1 MKPWVVDA
9 KDIEPEDLD
18 QFSGQLLHL
27 NNQIADFLDPATTE
41 EVLVIAPKGFGKT
54 LLLKAKRQ
62 SMRERYRAILPERAL
77 VDKPSANPDL
87 MSHREYGSVRETEA
101 YWKALWSIA
110 LTLAVEKHL
119 GFCPELSGPLEKM
132 VRNEH
137 LRSACDLFTNLL
149 ALSRDAYF
157 TAFKDYVTH
166 LLPVFRRIHSSV
178 AMFIDNIDEYFED
191 FLASDLIDTEE
202 QRAIYRSYWHFAQV
216 GIALAARDLHAINNH
231 VKIFAS
237 IRKEVFQRTF
247 LGNPLG
253 LQLAGSALDLQY
265 AREDLTEIIRK
276 NIEVERK
283 RSLVEPAAKD
293 PWVRFFGHHATVL
306 VHQSTGDE
314 EHVGA
319 FWIRHTFRRPRDIV
333 FIGRDLA
340 AIDPGRRTRESV
352 RQQITRSAAAIAQ
365 GFITE
370 MSPHLSQFDREIL
383 FRLIRR
389 NVIPRAELQVLG
401 EQYDRLFAAKQGSS
415 EPFACHVF
423 ASMFKIGLLGYVG
436 IHPETAELVQY
447 FRHPGEVPLDR
458 DDVLPDAEL
467 FLVHPSLDLLIGSYN
482 PDYFRNLDKLNVI
495 GADRPWRPTRQTLFV
510 LKGDV
515 RGAGG
520 IFQDPVA
527 GTTFPSF
534 FAEAV
539 AESGRDLVIAQATNG
554 DSALLIDPNPRQVV
568 IAALALRQRLRRSA
582 YGCEMRFGGDA
593 GFVEIAGE
601 GRSAQARAG
610 LALLVAARLEPHA
623 AEGTILVTG
632 QFVEAWRDLLGV
644 GGLRARAVEPHEV
657 PKLRESDGRFDLAK
671 PDGEAPMLRRLR
683 LLDGPGSVGDAARSS
698 RRASSTTTSWRS
710 FG

>member
-62 SMRERYRAILPERAL
+62 SMRERYRTMLPERAL

-87 MSHREYGSVRETEA
+87 MSHREYGAVRETDA

-110 LTLAVEKHL
+110 LTLSVEKHL
-119 GFCPELSGPLEKM
+119 GLCPELTGPLEKV

-149 ALSRDAYF
+149 ARPRDAYF
-157 TAFKDYVTH
+157 AAFKDYVAH
-166 LLPVFRRIHSSV
+166 LLPAFRRIHSSV

-191 FLASDLIDTEE
+191 FLANDLVDTEE

-231 VKIFAS
+231 VKIFVS

-265 AREDLTEIIRK
+265 AREDLIEIIRK

-283 RSLVEPAAKD
+283 RSLVEPGARD
-293 PWVRFFGHHATVL
+293 PWVRFFGHHATRI

-314 EHVGA
+314 EEVGD
-319 FWIRHTFRRPRDIV
+319 FWIRHTFRRPRDIA

-340 AIDPGRRTRESV
+340 AIDPRRRTRETV

-370 MSPHLSQFDREIL
+370 MAPHLPQFDREIL

-389 NVIPRAELQVLG
+389 NVIPRAELRELS
-401 EQYDRLFAAKQGSS
+401 EQYDRLFSAKQSGT
-415 EPFACHVF
+415 EPIACHVF

-458 DDVLPDAEL
+458 DDVLPDADH
-467 FLVHPSLDLLIGSYN
+467 FLIHPSLDFLIGSYN

-495 GADRPWRPTRQTLFV
+495 GADRPWRAARETQFV

-515 RGAGG
+515 RGLGA
-520 IFQDPVA
+520 ILQDPVA
-527 GTTFPSF
+527 GPSF
-534 FAEAV
+534 PEFFAQAV
-539 AESGRDLVIAQATNG
+539 ADSGRDLAVAYASDG
-554 DSALLIDPNPRQVV
+554 DAALLVDPNPRQVV
-568 IAALALRQRLRRSA
+568 IAAQALRQRLLRSA
-582 YGCEMRFGGDA
+582 YGCDIRFGGDA
-593 GFVEIAGE
+593 GFVEVAGA
-601 GRSAQARAG
+601 GRDARARTG
-610 LALLVAARLEPHA
+610 LALMVAARLEPHA
-623 AEGTILVTG
+623 APGAILVTG
-632 QFVEAWRDLLGV
+632 QFVDAWRDLLGAS
-644 GGLRARAVEPHEV
+644 GLRARPIEPHEV
-657 PKLRESDGRFDLAK
+657 PELRESDGRFDLAK
-671 PDGEAPMLRRLR
+671 PGGEAPMLRRLR
-683 LLDGPGSVGDAARSS
+683 LLDGPGSVG
-698 RRASSTTTSWRS
+698 
-710 FG
+710 

>member
-62 SMRERYRAILPERAL
+62 SMRERYRTILPERAL

-87 MSHREYGSVRETEA
+87 MSHREYGSVRETDA

-110 LTLAVEKHL
+110 LTLSVEKHL
-119 GFCPELSGPLEKM
+119 AICPALSGPLEK
-132 VRNEH
+132 VVGNEH
-137 LRSACDLFTNLL
+137 LRSACDLFTSLL

-157 TAFKDYVTH
+157 AAFKDYVTH

-191 FLASDLIDTEE
+191 FLASELIDVDEE
-202 QRAIYRSYWHFAQV
+202 RNIYRSYWHFAQV

-253 LQLAGSALDLQY
+253 LQLAGSALDLHY
-265 AREDLTEIIRK
+265 SHDDLVEIIRK

-283 RSLVEPAAKD
+283 RSLVEPAARD
-293 PWVRFFGHHATVL
+293 PWARFFGYDATRI

-314 EHVGA
+314 ESVGA
-319 FWIRHTFRRPRDIV
+319 FWIRHTFHRPRDIA

-340 AIDPGRRTRESV
+340 AIDPRRRTRQAV

-370 MSPHLSQFDREIL
+370 MSPHLPQFDREIL

-389 NVIPRAELQVLG
+389 NVIPRAELKVLS
-401 EQYDRLFAAKQGSS
+401 EQYDRLFSNKQGGT
-415 EPFACHVF
+415 EPVPCHVF

-447 FRHPGEVPLDR
+447 FRYPGEVPLDR
-458 DDVLPDAEL
+458 DDVLPDAEQ
-467 FLVHPSLDLLIGSYN
+467 FLIHPSLDLVIGSYN
-482 PDYFRNLDKLNVI
+482 PDYFRHLDKLNVI
-495 GADRPWRPTRQTLFV
+495 GAERPWRPAREIQFV

-515 RGAGG
+515 RGLGA
-520 IFQDPVA
+520 ILQDPAA
-527 GTTFPSF
+527 GASFPAF

-539 AESGRDLVIAQATNG
+539 AECGRDLAVAYASDG
-554 DSALLIDPNPRQVV
+554 DAVLLIDPNPRQAVM
-568 IAALALRQRLRRSA
+568 AALALRQRLLRSVYA
-582 YGCEMRFGGDA
+582 CDMRYGGDA
-593 GFVEIAGE
+593 GFVELTGE
-601 GRSAQARAG
+601 GPDARARTG

-623 AEGTILVTG
+623 APGTILVTG
-632 QFVEAWRDLLGV
+632 QFVDAWRDLLGAS
-644 GGLRARAVEPHEV
+644 GLRARAVEPAEV
-657 PKLRESDGRFDLAK
+657 PDLRESDGRFDLAK
-671 PDGEAPMLRRLR
+671 PSGEAPMLRRLR
-683 LLDGPGSVGDAARSS
+683 LLDGPGSVGYAGGAVP
-698 RRASSTTTSWRS
+698 A
-710 FG
+710 

>member
-18 QFSGQLLHL
+18 QFHGQLLHL
-27 NNQIADFLDPATTE
+27 NSQIADFLDPSTTE

-62 SMRERYRAILPERAL
+62 AMRQRYGTMLPERAL

-119 GFCPELSGPLEKM
+119 GVCPALAGPLEKV
-132 VRNEH
+132 VRNEQ

-149 ALSRDAYF
+149 GLPRDAYF
-157 TAFKDYVTH
+157 AAFKDYVAH

-178 AMFIDNIDEYFED
+178 AMFVDNIDEYFED
-191 FLASDLIDTEE
+191 FLAADLADSEE
-202 QRAIYRSYWHFAQV
+202 KRAVHRGYWHFAQV

-253 LQLAGSALDLQY
+253 LQLAGSALDLHY
-265 AREDLTEIIRK
+265 SREDLVEIIRK
-276 NIEVERK
+276 NIEAERK
-283 RSLVEPAAKD
+283 RNLVDPGAKD
-293 PWVRFFGHHATVL
+293 PWARFFGPDATRI
-306 VHQSTGDE
+306 VHQGTGDE
-314 EHVGA
+314 EDVGA
-319 FWIRHTFRRPRDIV
+319 FWIRHTFRRPRDIA

-340 AIDPGRRTRESV
+340 AIDPSRRTRETV

-370 MSPHLSQFDREIL
+370 MSPHLPQFDREL
-383 FRLIRR
+383 VFRLIRR
-389 NVIPRAELQVLG
+389 NVIPRAELEALDR
-401 EQYDRLFAAKQGSS
+401 EYDRLFAAKQGEG
-415 EPFACHVF
+415 EPVACNAF

-436 IHPETAELVQY
+436 MHPETAELVQC

-458 DDVLPDAEL
+458 DDVLPDAEH
-467 FLVHPSLDLLIGSYN
+467 FLVHPSLDLLIGGYN
-482 PDYFRNLDKLNVI
+482 PAYFRQLDKLNVI
-495 GADRPWRPTRQTLFV
+495 GAERPWRTARQILFV

-515 RGAGG
+515 RGAGA

-527 GTTFPSF
+527 GTSFPSF

-539 AESGRDLVIAQATNG
+539 AEAGRDLAVARASDG
-554 DSALLIDPNPRQVV
+554 DSALLVDPNPRQLVL
-568 IAALALRQRLRRSA
+568 AASALRQRLLRSA
-582 YGCEMRFGGDA
+582 YGCDVRFGGDA
-593 GFVEIAGE
+593 GFVEVTGE
-601 GRSAQARAG
+601 GRDAQARSG

-623 AEGTILVTG
+623 APGAILVTG
-632 QFVEAWRDLLGV
+632 QFVDAWRDLLGAR
-644 GGLRARAVEPHEV
+644 GLRARPVEPQDV
-657 PKLRESDGRFDLAK
+657 PLLRESDGRFDLAK
-671 PDGEAPMLRRLR
+671 PGGEAPMLRRLR
-683 LLDGPGSVGDAARSS
+683 LLEGPEAVA
-698 RRASSTTTSWRS
+698 
-710 FG
+710 

>member
-62 SMRERYRAILPERAL
+62 SMRERYRTMLPERAL

-87 MSHREYGSVRETEA
+87 MSHREYGAVRETEA

-119 GFCPELSGPLEKM
+119 GVCPELSGPLEKL

-157 TAFKDYVTH
+157 AAFKDYVAQ

-191 FLASDLIDTEE
+191 FLASDLVEGEE

-265 AREDLTEIIRK
+265 AREDLLEIIRK

-283 RSLVEPAAKD
+283 RSLVDAQASD
-293 PWVRFFGHHATVL
+293 PWVRFFGQHATRV

-314 EHVGA
+314 EEVGA

-340 AIDPGRRTRESV
+340 AIDPRRRTREAV

-370 MSPHLSQFDREIL
+370 MSPHLPQFDREIL
-383 FRLIRR
+383 FRLIPR
-389 NVIPRAELQVLG
+389 NVIPRAELERLS
-401 EQYDRLFAAKQGSS
+401 EEYDRLFSAKQGGSA
-415 EPFACHVF
+415 PFPCHVF
-423 ASMFKIGLLGYVG
+423 ASMFKIGLLG
-436 IHPETAELVQY
+436 LR
-447 FRHPGEVPLDR
+447 RHAPGDR
-458 DDVLPDAEL
+458 RAGPVLPL
-467 FLVHPSLDLLIGSYN
+467 
-482 PDYFRNLDKLNVI
+482 
-495 GADRPWRPTRQTLFV
+495 
-510 LKGDV
+510 
-515 RGAGG
+515 
-520 IFQDPVA
+520 
-527 GTTFPSF
+527 
-534 FAEAV
+534 
-539 AESGRDLVIAQATNG
+539 SGRG
-554 DSALLIDPNPRQVV
+554 
-568 IAALALRQRLRRSA
+568 
-582 YGCEMRFGGDA
+582 
-593 GFVEIAGE
+593 
-601 GRSAQARAG
+601 
-610 LALLVAARLEPHA
+610 
-623 AEGTILVTG
+623 
-632 QFVEAWRDLLGV
+632 
-644 GGLRARAVEPHEV
+644 
-657 PKLRESDGRFDLAK
+657 
-671 PDGEAPMLRRLR
+671 
-683 LLDGPGSVGDAARSS
+683 AARSRRRPAR
-698 RRASSTTTSWRS
+698 RRAVPDPSQPRPPDRQLQPGLFPPSRQAQRDRRRAAVARRAPDRLRAQGRRARRRRDPPGPGRRPELPGASSPRRWPRPAAIS
-710 FG
+710 

>member
-27 NNQIADFLDPATTE
+27 NNRIADFLDPATTD

-62 SMRERYRAILPERAL
+62 SMRERYRTMLPERAL

-87 MSHREYGSVRETEA
+87 MSHREYGSIRETEA

-119 GFCPELSGPLEKM
+119 GVCPELGGPLEKL
-132 VRNEH
+132 VRHEH

-157 TAFKDYVTH
+157 AAFKDYVAH
-166 LLPVFRRIHSSV
+166 LLPAFRRIHSSI
-178 AMFIDNIDEYFED
+178 AMFVDNIDEYFED
-191 FLASDLIDTEE
+191 FLASDLVDSEE

-265 AREDLTEIIRK
+265 AREDLLEIIRK

-283 RSLVEPAAKD
+283 RSLVEPQARD
-293 PWVRFFGHHATVL
+293 PWVRFFGQHATRI

-314 EHVGA
+314 EEIGA
-319 FWIRHTFRRPRDIV
+319 FWIRHTFRRPRDIA

-340 AIDPGRRTRESV
+340 AIDPRRRTRETV

-370 MSPHLSQFDREIL
+370 MSPHLPQFDREIL

-389 NVIPRAELQVLG
+389 NVVPRAELEALSD
-401 EQYDRLFAAKQGSS
+401 EYDRLFSARQGGSA
-415 EPFACHVF
+415 PIACHVF

-458 DDVLPDAEL
+458 NDVLPDAEQ
-467 FLVHPSLDLLIGSYN
+467 FLIHPSLDLLIGSYN
-482 PDYFRNLDKLNVI
+482 PDYFRQLDKLNVI
-495 GADRPWRPTRQTLFV
+495 GADRPWRAARETQFV

-515 RGAGG
+515 HGLGV
-520 IFQDPVA
+520 ILQDPVA
-527 GTTFPSF
+527 GPSFPAF

-539 AESGRDLVIAQATNG
+539 AESGRDLAVAYASDG
-554 DSALLIDPNPRQVV
+554 DSALLVDPNPRQLV
-568 IAALALRQRLRRSA
+568 IAAQTLRQRLLRSA
-582 YGCEMRFGGDA
+582 YGCEIRFGGDA

-601 GRSAQARAG
+601 GPDARARTG

-623 AEGTILVTG
+623 PPGTILVTG
-632 QFVEAWRDLLGV
+632 QFVDAWRELLGAA
-644 GGLRARAVEPHEV
+644 GLRARPVEPQEV
-657 PKLRESDGRFDLAK
+657 PLLRETDGRFDLAK
-671 PDGEAPMLRRLR
+671 PGGEAPMLRRLR
-683 LLDGPGSVGDAARSS
+683 LLDAPGSLA
-698 RRASSTTTSWRS
+698 
-710 FG
+710 

>member
-41 EVLVIAPKGFGKT
+41 EVLIIAPKGFGKT

-62 SMRERYRAILPERAL
+62 SMRERYRTMLPERAL

-87 MSHREYGSVRETEA
+87 MSHREYATIRETEA

-119 GFCPELSGPLEKM
+119 GLCPEFSGPLERM

-157 TAFKDYVTH
+157 TAFKDYVAH
-166 LLPVFRRIHSSV
+166 LLPVFRRVHSSV
-178 AMFIDNIDEYFED
+178 ALFIDNIDEYFED

-231 VKIFAS
+231 VKIFVS

-265 AREDLTEIIRK
+265 AREDLIEIIRK
-276 NIEVERK
+276 NIEIERK
-283 RSLVEPAAKD
+283 RSLVEPQARD
-293 PWVRFFGHHATVL
+293 PWVRFLGHHATKI

-314 EHVGA
+314 EDVVA
-319 FWIRHTFRRPRDIV
+319 FWIRHTFRRPRDVV

-340 AIDPGRRTRESV
+340 AIDPSRRTRESV

-389 NVIPRAELQVLG
+389 NVIPRTELEALS
-401 EQYDRLFAAKQGSS
+401 EQYDRLFSAKQGGSA
-415 EPFACHVF
+415 PIACHVF
-423 ASMFKIGLLGYVG
+423 SSMFKVGLLGYVG
-436 IHPETAELVQY
+436 MHPETAELVQY

-458 DDVLPDAEL
+458 DDVLPDAEQ
-467 FLVHPSLDLLIGSYN
+467 FLIHPSLDLLIGSYN

-495 GADRPWRPTRQTLFV
+495 GADRPWRAARQILFV

-515 RGAGG
+515 QGAGA
-520 IFQDPVA
+520 ILQDPVA
-527 GTTFPSF
+527 GTSFPAF

-539 AESGRDLVIAQATNG
+539 AEAGRDVVIAQATNG
-554 DSALLIDPNPRQVV
+554 DSALLVDPNPRQLV

-582 YGCEMRFGGDA
+582 YGCDMRFGGDA
-593 GFVEIAGE
+593 GFVEVAGE
-601 GRSAQARAG
+601 GQNAQARTG

-623 AEGTILVTG
+623 PPGTILVTA
-632 QFVEAWRDLLGV
+632 QFVEAWRDLLGA
-644 GGLRARAVEPHEV
+644 GGLRARAIEPHEV
-657 PKLRESDGRFDLAK
+657 PLLRESDGRFDLAK
-671 PDGEAPMLRRLR
+671 PGGEAPMLRRLR
-683 LLDGPGSVGDAARSS
+683 LLDGPASVA
-698 RRASSTTTSWRS
+698 
-710 FG
+710 

>member
-1 MKPWVVDA
+1 LVREQPLKPWVVDA

-18 QFSGQLLHL
+18 QFHGQLLHL
-27 NNQIADFLDPATTE
+27 NNQIADFLDPSATE
-41 EVLVIAPKGFGKT
+41 EMLIIAPKGFGKT

-62 SMRERYRAILPERAL
+62 SMRQRYGTMLPERAL

-119 GFCPELSGPLEKM
+119 GVCPPLAGALEKL
-132 VRNEH
+132 VRNEN

-149 ALSRDAYF
+149 ALPRDAYF
-157 TAFKDYVTH
+157 AAFKDYVAH
-166 LLPVFRRIHSSV
+166 LLPVFRRIHSSL
-178 AMFIDNIDEYFED
+178 AMFVDNIDEYFED
-191 FLASDLIDTEE
+191 FLAGDLVDSEE

-253 LQLAGSALDLQY
+253 LQLAGSAIDLHY
-265 AREDLTEIIRK
+265 MRDDLVEIIRK
-276 NIEVERK
+276 NIDAERK
-283 RSLVEPAAKD
+283 RNLADPSAKD
-293 PWVRFFGHHATVL
+293 PWTRFFGAHATRI

-314 EHVGA
+314 EDVGA
-319 FWIRHTFRRPRDIV
+319 FWIRHTFRRPRDIA

-340 AIDPGRRTRESV
+340 AIDPRRRTRETV

-370 MSPHLSQFDREIL
+370 MSPHLPQFDREVL

-389 NVIPRAELQVLG
+389 NVIPWDELAFLD
-401 EQYDRLFAAKQGSS
+401 EQYDRQFAARQGTG
-415 EPFACHVF
+415 EPVACHVF

-436 IHPETAELVQY
+436 MHPETAELVQF
-447 FRHPGEVPLDR
+447 FRYPGEVPLDR
-458 DDVLPDAEL
+458 NDVLPDAEH
-467 FLVHPSLDLLIGSYN
+467 FLVHPSLDLLIGGYN
-482 PDYFRNLDKLNVI
+482 PDYFRHLDKLNVI
-495 GADRPWRPTRQTLFV
+495 GADRPWRAARQIMFV

-515 RGAGG
+515 RGSGA

-527 GTTFPSF
+527 GANFPSF
-534 FAEAV
+534 FANAV
-539 AESGRDLVIAQATNG
+539 AEAGRDLVIARSMDG
-554 DSALLIDPNPRQVV
+554 DAALLVDPNPRQVML
-568 IAALALRQRLRRSA
+568 AALALRQRLARSD

-593 GFVEIAGE
+593 GFVELAEDGAG
-601 GRSAQARAG
+601 AHARAG

-623 AEGTILVTG
+623 APGAILVTG
-632 QFVEAWRDLLGV
+632 QFVDAWRELLGA
-644 GGLRARAVEPHEV
+644 GGFEARPVEPREV
-657 PKLRESDGRFDLAK
+657 AMLRESDGRYDLAK
-671 PDGEAPMLRRLR
+671 PGGEAPMLRRLMV
-683 LLDGPGSVGDAARSS
+683 LEGPAPAG
-698 RRASSTTTSWRS
+698 
-710 FG
+710 

>member
-1 MKPWVVDA
+1 MTSAGEFSGQADA
-9 KDIEPEDLD
+9 LLGHARQLAATD

-62 SMRERYRAILPERAL
+62 SMRDRYRTMLPERAL

-87 MSHREYGSVRETEA
+87 MSHREYGAVRETEA

-119 GFCPELSGPLEKM
+119 GLCPELSGPLEKL

-157 TAFKDYVTH
+157 TAFKNYVAL
-166 LLPVFRRIHSSV
+166 LLPIFRRIHSSV
-178 AMFIDNIDEYFED
+178 AIFIDNIDEYFED

-202 QRAIYRSYWHFAQV
+202 QRSVYRSYWHFAQV
-216 GIALAARDLHAINNH
+216 GIALSARDLHAINNH
-231 VKIFAS
+231 VKIFVS

-265 AREDLTEIIRK
+265 AREDLIEIIRK

-283 RSLVEPAAKD
+283 RALVDPHARD
-293 PWVRFFGHHATVL
+293 PWVRFFGQDATKI

-314 EHVGA
+314 EDVVA
-319 FWIRHTFRRPRDIV
+319 FWIRHTIGRPRDIM

-340 AIDPGRRTRESV
+340 AIDPRRRTRETV
-352 RQQITRSAAAIAQ
+352 RAQITRSAAAIAQ

-370 MSPHLSQFDREIL
+370 MSPHLALFDREIL
-383 FRLIRR
+383 FRLIHR
-389 NVIPRAELQVLG
+389 NVISRAELAELSQ
-401 EQYDRLFAAKQGSS
+401 EYDRLFSAKQGGRD
-415 EPFACHVF
+415 PIACHVF

-436 IHPETAELVQY
+436 MHPETAELVQY

-458 DDVLPDAEL
+458 DDVLPEAEQ
-467 FLVHPSLDLLIGSYN
+467 FLIHPSLDLLMGSYN

-495 GADRPWRPTRQTLFV
+495 GVDRPWRAAREILFV

-515 RGAGG
+515 RGAGA
-520 IFQDPVA
+520 ILQDPVA
-527 GTTFPSF
+527 ASSFPAF

-539 AESGRDLVIAQATNG
+539 SEAGRDLTVAQAANG
-554 DSALLIDPNPRQVV
+554 DFDAADRSESAPGGDRGADPAPAA
-568 IAALALRQRLRRSA
+568 AALCLWLRHALRRRCRLRRD
-582 YGCEMRFGGDA
+582 RRR
-593 GFVEIAGE
+593 
-601 GRSAQARAG
+601 GRERTGAHRPCASGRRPARAARTAGHDPGHRSVCRG
-610 LALLVAARLEPHA
+610 LARSFGRRR
-623 AEGTILVTG
+623 AE
-632 QFVEAWRDLLGV
+632 RP
-644 GGLRARAVEPHEV
+644 AVEPHEV
-657 PKLRESDGRFDLAK
+657 PLLRESDGRFDLAK
-671 PDGEAPMLRRLR
+671 PGGEAPMLRHLR
-683 LLDGPGSVGDAARSS
+683 LLDGPASVG
-698 RRASSTTTSWRS
+698 
-710 FG
+710 

>member
-18 QFSGQLLHL
+18 QFHGQLLHL
-27 NNQIADFLDPATTE
+27 NNQIADFLDPTATE
-41 EVLVIAPKGFGKT
+41 EMLIIAPKGFGKT

-62 SMRERYRAILPERAL
+62 SMRQRYGTMLPERAL

-119 GFCPELSGPLEKM
+119 GVCPQLGGPLEKL
-132 VRNEH
+132 VRNDN

-149 ALSRDAYF
+149 ALPRDAYF
-157 TAFKDYVTH
+157 AAFKDYVAH
-166 LLPVFRRIHSSV
+166 LLPVFRRVHSSL
-178 AMFIDNIDEYFED
+178 AMFVDNIDEYFED
-191 FLASDLIDTEE
+191 FLASDLVDSEE

-253 LQLAGSALDLQY
+253 LQLAGSAIDLHYQ
-265 AREDLTEIIRK
+265 REDLLEIIRK
-276 NIEVERK
+276 NIDAERK
-283 RSLVEPAAKD
+283 RNLADPSAKD
-293 PWVRFFGHHATVL
+293 PWERFFGAQATRI

-314 EHVGA
+314 EDVGS
-319 FWIRHTFRRPRDIV
+319 FWIRHTFRRPRDTA

-340 AIDPGRRTRESV
+340 AIDPRRRTRETV
-352 RQQITRSAAAIAQ
+352 RQQITRSAASIAQ

-370 MSPHLSQFDREIL
+370 MAPHLPQFDRELL
-383 FRLIRR
+383 FRLIRC
-389 NVIPRAELQVLG
+389 NVIPWDELADLD
-401 EQYDRLFAAKQGSS
+401 EQYDRQFAARQGLS
-415 EPFACHVF
+415 EPVACHAF

-436 IHPETAELVQY
+436 MHPETAELVQF

-458 DDVLPDAEL
+458 NDVLPDAEH
-467 FLVHPSLDLLIGSYN
+467 FLIHPSLDLLIGGYN
-482 PDYFRNLDKLNVI
+482 PDYFRHLDKLNVI
-495 GADRPWRPTRQTLFV
+495 GADRPWRPARQTMFV

-515 RGAGG
+515 RGAGA

-527 GTTFPSF
+527 GTSFPAF
-534 FAEAV
+534 FAGAV
-539 AESGRDLVIAQATNG
+539 AEAGRGLVIARAMDG
-554 DSALLIDPNPRQVV
+554 DAVTLVDPNPRLVV
-568 IAALALRQRLRRSA
+568 LAALALRQRLLRSD

-593 GFVEIAGE
+593 GFVELVEDGP
-601 GRSAQARAG
+601 SPQARAG

-623 AEGTILVTG
+623 APGTVLVTG
-632 QFVEAWRDLLGV
+632 QFVDAWRDLLGA
-644 GGLRARAVEPHEV
+644 GGFEARPVEPREV
-657 PKLRESDGRFDLAK
+657 PLLPESDGRYDLAK
-671 PDGEAPMLRRLR
+671 PGGEAPMLRRLMMV
-683 LLDGPGSVGDAARSS
+683 DGLAA
-698 RRASSTTTSWRS
+698 
-710 FG
+710 G

>member
-62 SMRERYRAILPERAL
+62 SMRERYRTMLPERAL

-87 MSHREYGSVRETEA
+87 MSHREYGSVREAEA

-119 GFCPELSGPLEKM
+119 GICPELSGPLDKM

-157 TAFKDYVTH
+157 TAFKDYVAH
-166 LLPVFRRIHSSV
+166 LLPVFRRIHSSI

-191 FLASDLIDTEE
+191 FLARDLIDTDE
-202 QRAIYRSYWHFAQV
+202 QRGIYRSYWHFAQV

-265 AREDLTEIIRK
+265 SHEDLIEIVRK
-276 NIEVERK
+276 NIDVERK
-283 RSLVEPAAKD
+283 RSLVEPAARD
-293 PWVRFFGHHATVL
+293 PWARFFGHHTTTI

-340 AIDPGRRTRESV
+340 AIDPRRRTRETV

-370 MSPHLSQFDREIL
+370 MSPHLPLFDREIL

-389 NVIPRAELQVLG
+389 NVIPRAQLDMLA
-401 EQYDRLFAAKQGSS
+401 EQYDRLFSAKQGGS
-415 EPFACHVF
+415 EPIACHVF

-436 IHPETAELVQY
+436 MHPETADLVQY

-458 DDVLPDAEL
+458 DDVLPDAEH
-467 FLVHPSLDLLIGSYN
+467 FLIHPSLDLLIGSYN

-495 GADRPWRPTRQTLFV
+495 GADRPWRPARQTLFV

-515 RGAGG
+515 RGAGA

-534 FAEAV
+534 FAEVV

-568 IAALALRQRLRRSA
+568 LAALTLRQRLRRSP
-582 YGCEMRFGGDA
+582 YGCDMRFGGDA

-601 GRSAQARAG
+601 GRGAQARTG

-623 AEGTILVTG
+623 AAGEILITG

-657 PKLRESDGRFDLAK
+657 PQLRESDGRFDLAK
-671 PDGEAPMLRRLR
+671 PGGEAPMLRRLR
-683 LLDGPGSVGDAARSS
+683 LLDGPASVGDAA
-698 RRASSTTTSWRS
+698 
-710 FG
+710 

>member
-41 EVLVIAPKGFGKT
+41 EVLIIAPKGFGKT

-62 SMRERYRAILPERAL
+62 SMRERYRTILPERAL

-87 MSHREYGSVRETEA
+87 MSHREYATIRETEA

-110 LTLAVEKHL
+110 LTLSVEKHL
-119 GFCPELSGPLEKM
+119 GICPELSGPLERM

-157 TAFKDYVTH
+157 AAFKDYVAH

-191 FLASDLIDTEE
+191 FLASDLVDTEE

-231 VKIFAS
+231 VKIFVS

-265 AREDLTEIIRK
+265 AREDLIEIIRK

-283 RSLVEPAAKD
+283 RSLVDPQARD
-293 PWVRFFGHHATVL
+293 PWVRFFGHHATAI

-314 EHVGA
+314 EDVVA

-340 AIDPGRRTRESV
+340 AIDPGRRTREAV

-370 MSPHLSQFDREIL
+370 MSPHLPQFNREIL

-389 NVIPRAELQVLG
+389 NVIPRTELEALS
-401 EQYDRLFAAKQGSS
+401 EQYDRLFSAKQGGSA
-415 EPFACHVF
+415 PIACHVF

-436 IHPETAELVQY
+436 MHPETAELVQY

-458 DDVLPDAEL
+458 DDVLPDAEY
-467 FLVHPSLDLLIGSYN
+467 FLIHPSLDLLIGSYN
-482 PDYFRNLDKLNVI
+482 PEYFRNLDKLNVI
-495 GADRPWRPTRQTLFV
+495 GADRPWRAARQILFV

-515 RGAGG
+515 RGAGA
-520 IFQDPVA
+520 ILQDPVA
-527 GTTFPSF
+527 GTSFPAF

-539 AESGRDLVIAQATNG
+539 TEAGRDLVIAEATNG
-554 DSALLIDPNPRQVV
+554 DSALLVDPNPRQLV
-568 IAALALRQRLRRSA
+568 IAAIALRRRLLRSA
-582 YGCEMRFGGDA
+582 YGCDLRFGGDA
-593 GFVEIAGE
+593 GFVDITGE
-601 GRSAQARAG
+601 GSSTQARTG

-623 AEGTILVTG
+623 APGTILVTG
-632 QFVEAWRDLLGV
+632 QFVEAWRDLLGA
-644 GGLRARAVEPHEV
+644 GGLHARAVEPHEV
-657 PKLRESDGRFDLAK
+657 PLLRESDGRFDLAK
-671 PDGEAPMLRRLR
+671 PGGEAPMLRRLR
-683 LLDGPGSVGDAARSS
+683 LLDAPASVA
-698 RRASSTTTSWRS
+698 
-710 FG
+710 

>member
-18 QFSGQLLHL
+18 QFRGQLLHL
-27 NNQIADFLDPATTE
+27 NNQIADFLDPATTQ

-62 SMRERYRAILPERAL
+62 SMRERYPTILPERAL

-119 GFCPELSGPLEKM
+119 GICPELSGPLDKF

-157 TAFKDYVTH
+157 AAFKDYVAH
-166 LLPVFRRIHSSV
+166 LLPTFRRIHSSV

-191 FLASDLIDTEE
+191 FLVSGVVEGEE

-216 GIALAARDLHAINNH
+216 GIALAARDLHAVNNH

-253 LQLAGSALDLQY
+253 LQLAGSALDLQHS
-265 AREDLTEIIRK
+265 REDLIEIIRK

-283 RSLVEPAAKD
+283 RSLVDPQARD
-293 PWVRFFGHHATVL
+293 PWVRFFGRDAVRI
-306 VHQSTGDE
+306 VHQTTGDE
-314 EHVGA
+314 EHVAA
-319 FWIRHTFRRPRDIV
+319 FWIRHTLRRPRDIA
-333 FIGRDLA
+333 FIGRDLG
-340 AIDPGRRTRESV
+340 AIDPRQRTRAAV

-370 MSPHLSQFDREIL
+370 MAPHLPQFDREII

-389 NVIPRAELQVLG
+389 NVIPRTELTALS
-401 EQYDRLFAAKQGSS
+401 EEYDRLFAAKQGSR
-415 EPFACHVF
+415 EPVACHVF

-436 IHPETAELVQY
+436 IDPETAELTQY
-447 FRHPGEVPLDR
+447 FRQPGEVPLDR
-458 DDVLPDAEL
+458 NDVLPDAEH
-467 FLVHPSLDLLIGSYN
+467 FLIHPSLDLLIGSYS
-482 PDYFRNLDKLNVI
+482 PGYFRQLDKLNVI
-495 GADRPWRPTRQTLFV
+495 GAERPWRVARQIQFV

-515 RGAGG
+515 RGLGA
-520 IFQDPVA
+520 ILQDPVA
-527 GTTFPSF
+527 GASFPAF

-539 AESGRDLVIAQATNG
+539 AECGRDLAVANASDG
-554 DSALLIDPNPRQVV
+554 DAVLLVDPNPRQAV
-568 IAALALRQRLRRSA
+568 IAALALRQRLLRSA
-582 YGCEMRFGGDA
+582 YGCDIRFGGDA
-593 GFVEIAGE
+593 GFVELSGAGPD
-601 GRSAQARAG
+601 ARARTG
-610 LALLVAARLEPHA
+610 LALMVAARLEPHA
-623 AEGTILVTG
+623 APGTILVTG
-632 QFVEAWRDLLGV
+632 QFVDAWRDLLG
-644 GGLRARAVEPHEV
+644 GSGLRARPIEPHEV
-657 PKLRESDGRFDLAK
+657 PELRESDGRFDLAK
-671 PDGEAPMLRRLR
+671 ANGEAAMLRRLR
-683 LLDGPGSVGDAARSS
+683 LLDGPGSVGDTGRFALP
-698 RRASSTTTSWRS
+698 
-710 FG
+710 

>member
-18 QFSGQLLHL
+18 QFRGHLLHL

-62 SMRERYRAILPERAL
+62 SMRERYRSMLPDRAL

-87 MSHREYGSVRETEA
+87 MSHREYGGVRETEA
-101 YWKALWSIA
+101 YWKALWSVA

-119 GFCPELSGPLEKM
+119 AICPELSGPLEKL

-157 TAFKDYVTH
+157 AAFKDYVGH
-166 LLPVFRRIHSSV
+166 LLPRFRRIHSSV

-191 FLASDLIDTEE
+191 FLTSDLLEGEE

-216 GIALAARDLHAINNH
+216 GIALAARDLHAVNNH

-265 AREDLTEIIRK
+265 SREDLIEIIRK

-283 RSLVEPAAKD
+283 RSLVEPQARD
-293 PWVRFFGHHATVL
+293 PWVRFFGHDGTRI
-306 VHQSTGDE
+306 VHQTTGDE

-319 FWIRHTFRRPRDIV
+319 FWIRHTFRRPRDIA
-333 FIGRDLA
+333 FIGRDLS
-340 AIDPGRRTRESV
+340 AIDPRQRTRTVV

-370 MSPHLSQFDREIL
+370 MSPHLQQFDREIL

-389 NVIPRAELQVLG
+389 NVIPRAELKALSD
-401 EQYDRLFAAKQGSS
+401 EYDRLFALKQGAR
-415 EPFACHVF
+415 EPVACHVF
-423 ASMFKIGLLGYVG
+423 DSMFKVGLLGYVG
-436 IHPETAELVQY
+436 IDPETAELIQY
-447 FRHPGEVPLDR
+447 FRQPGEVALDR
-458 DDVLPDAEL
+458 DDVLPDAEH
-467 FLVHPSLDLLIGSYN
+467 FLIHPSLDLLIGSYS
-482 PDYFRNLDKLNVI
+482 PDYFRHQDKLNVI
-495 GADRPWRPTRQTLFV
+495 GAERPWRAAQEIQFV

-515 RGAGG
+515 RGLGA
-520 IFQDPVA
+520 ILQDPVA
-527 GTTFPSF
+527 GASFPTFFS
-534 FAEAV
+534 EAV
-539 AESGRDLVIAQATNG
+539 AECGRDLAVASASDG
-554 DSALLIDPNPRQVV
+554 DAVLLVDPNPRQVV
-568 IAALALRQRLRRSA
+568 LAALALRQRLLRSA
-582 YGCEMRFGGDA
+582 YGCDIRFGGDA
-593 GFVEIAGE
+593 GFVEVSGD
-601 GRSAQARAG
+601 GPDARARTG
-610 LALLVAARLEPHA
+610 LALMVAARVEPHA
-623 AEGTILVTG
+623 APGAILVTG
-632 QFVEAWRDLLGV
+632 QFVDAWRDLLGAS
-644 GGLRARAVEPHEV
+644 GLQARAVEPHEV
-657 PKLRESDGRFDLAK
+657 PELRESGGRFDLAK
-671 PDGEAPMLRRLR
+671 PSGEAAMLRRLR
-683 LLDGPGSVGDAARSS
+683 LLDGPGSVRHTG
-698 RRASSTTTSWRS
+698 S
-710 FG
+710 FALA

>member
-1 MKPWVVDA
+1 MKAWVVDA

-62 SMRERYRAILPERAL
+62 SMRERYRTMLPERAL

-87 MSHREYGSVRETEA
+87 MSHREYGTVRETEA

-119 GFCPELSGPLEKM
+119 GLCPGLSGPLEKM
-132 VRNEH
+132 ARNEH

-157 TAFKDYVTH
+157 AAFKDYVAQ
-166 LLPVFRRIHSSV
+166 LLPVFRRVHTSV

-191 FLASDLIDTEE
+191 FLAGDLIDTEE

-231 VKIFAS
+231 VKIFVS
-237 IRKEVFQRTF
+237 IRKEVFQRAF

-253 LQLAGSALDLQY
+253 LQLAGSALDLLY
-265 AREDLTEIIRK
+265 AREDLIEIIKK

-283 RSLVEPAAKD
+283 RSLVEPQARDA
-293 PWVRFFGHHATVL
+293 WVRFLGRHATKI
-306 VHQSTGDE
+306 VHQNTGDE
-314 EHVGA
+314 EDVVA
-319 FWIRHTFRRPRDIV
+319 FWIRHTFRRPRDVV

-340 AIDPGRRTRESV
+340 AIDPRRRTRQTV

-370 MSPHLSQFDREIL
+370 MSPHLPQFDREIL

-389 NVIPRAELQVLG
+389 NVIPRAELDMLS
-401 EQYDRLFAAKQGSS
+401 EQYDRLFSAKQGGS
-415 EPFACHVF
+415 EPIACHVF

-436 IHPETAELVQY
+436 MHPETAELVQS

-458 DDVLPDAEL
+458 DDVLPDAEH
-467 FLVHPSLDLLIGSYN
+467 FLIHPSLDLLIGSYN

-495 GADRPWRPTRQTLFV
+495 GADRPWRAARQILFV

-515 RGAGG
+515 RGVGG
-520 IFQDPVA
+520 ILQDPVA
-527 GTTFPSF
+527 GATFPGY
-534 FAEAV
+534 FADAV
-539 AESGRDLVIAQATNG
+539 AEAGRDLVVAEATNG
-554 DSALLIDPNPRQVV
+554 DSALLVDPNPRQLV
-568 IAALALRQRLRRSA
+568 IAALALRQRLLRSA
-582 YGCEMRFGGDA
+582 YACDLRFGGDA

-601 GRSAQARAG
+601 GRGAQARTG

-623 AEGTILVTG
+623 PPGAILVTG
-632 QFVEAWRDLLGV
+632 QFVEAWRDLLGA
-644 GGLRARAVEPHEV
+644 GGLRARAIEPDEV
-657 PKLRESDGRFDLAK
+657 PLLRESDGRFDLAK
-671 PDGEAPMLRRLR
+671 PGGEAPMLRRLR
-683 LLDGPGSVGDAARSS
+683 LLDGPASVA
-698 RRASSTTTSWRS
+698 
-710 FG
+710 

>member
-62 SMRERYRAILPERAL
+62 SMRDRYRTMLPERAL

-87 MSHREYGSVRETEA
+87 MSHREYGAVRETEA

-119 GFCPELSGPLEKM
+119 GLCPELSGPLEKL

-157 TAFKDYVTH
+157 TAFKDYVAL
-166 LLPVFRRIHSSV
+166 LLPIFRRIHSSV
-178 AMFIDNIDEYFED
+178 AIFIDNIDEYFED

-202 QRAIYRSYWHFAQV
+202 QRSVYRSYWHFAQV
-216 GIALAARDLHAINNH
+216 GIALSARDLHAINNH
-231 VKIFAS
+231 VKIFVS

-265 AREDLTEIIRK
+265 AREDLIEIIRK

-283 RSLVEPAAKD
+283 RALVDPHARD
-293 PWVRFFGHHATVL
+293 PWVRFFGPDATRI

-314 EHVGA
+314 EDVVA
-319 FWIRHTFRRPRDIV
+319 FWIRHTIGRPRDIM

-340 AIDPGRRTRESV
+340 AIDPRRRTRERV
-352 RQQITRSAAAIAQ
+352 RAQITRSAAAIAQ

-370 MSPHLSQFDREIL
+370 MSPHLAQFDREIL

-389 NVIPRAELQVLG
+389 NVITREELAELS
-401 EQYDRLFAAKQGSS
+401 EQYDRLFSAKQGGS
-415 EPFACHVF
+415 EPIACHVF

-436 IHPETAELVQY
+436 MHPETAELVQY

-458 DDVLPDAEL
+458 DDVLPQAHQ
-467 FLVHPSLDLLIGSYN
+467 FLIHPSLDLLIGSYN
-482 PDYFRNLDKLNVI
+482 PDYFRNLDKLNVV
-495 GADRPWRPTRQTLFV
+495 GADRPWRAAREILFV

-515 RGAGG
+515 RGAGA
-520 IFQDPVA
+520 ILQDPVA
-527 GTTFPSF
+527 GMSFPEF

-539 AESGRDLVIAQATNG
+539 REAGGDLAVAQAANG
-554 DSALLIDPNPRQVV
+554 DSTLLIDPNPRQVV
-568 IAALALRQRLRRSA
+568 IAALTLRQRLLRSA
-582 YGCEMRFGGDA
+582 YGCDMRFGGDA

-601 GRSAQARAG
+601 GESAQARTG

-623 AEGTILVTG
+623 PPGAILVTG
-632 QFVEAWRDLLGV
+632 QFVEAWRDLLGA
-644 GGLRARAVEPHEV
+644 GGLRARTVEPQEV
-657 PKLRESDGRFDLAK
+657 PLLRESDGRFDLAK
-671 PDGEAPMLRRLR
+671 PGGEAPMLRRLR
-683 LLDGPGSVGDAARSS
+683 LLDGPASVG
-698 RRASSTTTSWRS
+698 
-710 FG
+710 